1 MSVAE
6 TDTATAAVELN
17 PLRLYSPAETRQI
30 MLGPDVADS
39 VFPTERW
46 LKRQAGLGL
55 IDCTKVGRATYFS
68 ADDIRSLIA
77 SCARGLYGR
86 PKNPRKRK

>member
-1 MSVAE
+1 MSTT
-6 TDTATAAVELN
+6 TDTPAEVLDLE
-17 PLRLYSPAETRQI
+17 PLRLYSPAQARKV
-30 MLGPDVADS
+30 MLGPDVADD
-39 VFPTERW
+39 VKPTERW

-77 SCARGLYGR
+77 SCARGEYGR
-86 PKNPRKRK
+86 PKNLRKRK